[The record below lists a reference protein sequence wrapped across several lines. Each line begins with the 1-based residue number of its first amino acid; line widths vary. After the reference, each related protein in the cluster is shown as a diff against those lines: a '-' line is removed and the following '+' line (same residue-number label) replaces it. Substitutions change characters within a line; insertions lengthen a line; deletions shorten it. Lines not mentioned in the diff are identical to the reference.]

1 MPPNRKVKLE
11 QDLEYLK
18 ELIQTH
24 FDYQDVLWENKEA
37 EFEEYINAMLDY
49 YIELRKELNAL
60 NSKKDNHGNSKR

>member
-1 MPPNRKVKLE
+1 MPPNRKAKLE

>member
-1 MPPNRKVKLE
+1 MPPNQKAKLE

-49 YIELRKELNAL
+49 YIELREELNAL
-60 NSKKDNHGNSKR
+60 NSKKK